1 MGEKGCYACSLMNE
15 LIRSAGDF
23 PGVPVVESLL
33 ANAGERVQ
41 YLVQEDPGHV
51 AGQLSPCT
59 TTEAHMPQSPCSST
73 REATATRE
81 QPLLTTAREKPTRQ
95 RRLSTAKNK

>member
-73 REATATRE
+73 REATAMRS
-81 QPLLTTAREKPTRQ
+81 PLTTT
-95 RRLSTAKNK
+95 KNKAC